1 MSRVGFIGLGRMG
14 GPMVKHLADQDH
26 DVKVFDVVEAAVEAA
41 TSAENVLAVP
51 SPREVAEGSEVVFTS
66 LPADS
71 HLRSVGYGEDG
82 ILAGLEAGAVWVDHT
97 TASAMV
103 SRELADAADGRG
115 AFFMDAPVSGG
126 VQGAEQGILTVMV
139 GGDAERFSEVKPL
152 IDTYA
157 RLVTL
162 MGPVGSG
169 QLTKMANQICVVG
182 LGQALAEGLN
192 FAESAGL
199 DPQRVVEVMLQ
210 GSSTSWEMENRS
222 EFMLAGEYDFGFSTD
237 LMRKDI
243 GLCLEEARRLSI
255 PLPVTALTDQFL
267 ADVQRMGG
275 SNWDWC
281 SLMERQRLAGD
292 QGRSRD

>member
-1 MSRVGFIGLGRMG
+1 MNRVGFIGLGRMG
-14 GPMVKHLADQDH
+14 GPMVSHLAKAGH
-26 DVKVFDVVEAAVEAA
+26 ELKVFDVVEATVAQA
-41 TSAENVLAVP
+41 TSADNVVAAP
-51 SPREVAEGSEVVFTS
+51 NPREVAEGSEVVFTS
-66 LPADS
+66 LPTDS
-71 HLRSVGYGEDG
+71 HLRSVGYGTDG
-82 ILAGLEAGAVWVDHT
+82 VLSGLDEGTVWVDHT
-97 TASAMV
+97 TASALV
-103 SRELADAADGRG
+103 SRELAEAAEQRG
-115 AFFMDAPVSGG
+115 AHFLDAPVSGG
-126 VQGAEQGILTVMV
+126 VQGVENGALTVMV
-139 GGDAERFSEVKPL
+139 GGDEEKFGMVEPF
-152 IDTYA
+152 IDSYA
-157 RLVTL
+157 RLVTY

-199 DPQRVVEVMLQ
+199 DANKVVEVMLQ

-237 LMRKDI
+237 LMRKDV

-255 PLPVTALTDQFL
+255 SLPVTALTDQFL

-281 SLMERQRLAGD
+281 SLMERQRLAGS
-292 QGRSRD
+292 QHAG

>member
-1 MSRVGFIGLGRMG
+1 MSGVGFIGLGRMG
-14 GPMVKHLADQDH
+14 GPMVAHLAAAGYELT
-26 DVKVFDVVEAAVEAA
+26 VFDVVEDAVAKA
-41 TSAENVLAVP
+41 TSADNVVAADN
-51 SPREVAEGSEVVFTS
+51 PREVAEGSAALFTS

-71 HLRSVGYGEDG
+71 HLRTVGYGTDG
-82 ILAGLEAGAVWVDHT
+82 VLSGLDEGTVWVDHT
-97 TASAMV
+97 TASAIV
-103 SRELADAADGRG
+103 SRELAEAAEQRG
-115 AFFMDAPVSGG
+115 AHFLDAPVSGG
-126 VQGAEQGILTVMV
+126 VQGAEKGALTVMV
-139 GGDAERFSEVKPL
+139 GGDEEKFRMVEPFIGS
-152 IDTYA
+152 YA
-157 RLVTL
+157 HLVTY
-162 MGPVGSG
+162 MGPSGAG

-199 DPQRVVEVMLQ
+199 DANKVVEVMLQ

-222 EFMLAGEYDFGFSTD
+222 ESMLAGEYDFGFSTD
-237 LMRKDI
+237 LMRKDV

-281 SLMERQRLAGD
+281 SLMERQRLAGS
-292 QGRSRD
+292 QQAG